1 MQPSPASPR
10 EETPIEHIRSRLAML
25 LRLIDGTPQTPS
37 EQAALLFIIGEEL
50 IRLTLRIRRAS
61 R

>member
-1 MQPSPASPR
+1 MIPSPASPR
-10 EETPIEHIRSRLAML
+10 EATPIEHTRSRLDML
-25 LRLIDGTPQTPS
+25 LRLIDETPQTAS

-50 IRLTLRIRRAS
+50 IRLTLRIWRAS